1 MITYTGYKLKVIFI
15 IFLFLGYHV
24 VAYAEMG
31 RDREFCYPG
40 SPENNTTP
48 AVFYYNFGTT
58 IISDINNNI
67 PGTILPEKNWK
78 IGLYKAYC
86 NSISNYE
93 VYFSGVSGI
102 DPSGTSGIQQGSD
115 IFVPVTHEI
124 SISTHI
130 KLYNKNGVMV
140 PTY

>member
-1 MITYTGYKLKVIFI
+1 FI

-115 IFVPVTHEI
+115 IFVPVTHE
-124 SISTHI
+124 
-130 KLYNKNGVMV
+130 
-140 PTY
+140 

>member
-67 PGTILPEKNWK
+67 PGAILPEKTGKLVCIRLIVIPLAIMRYILAECQVLIHLVHLVFNR
-78 IGLYKAYC
+78 
-86 NSISNYE
+86 
-93 VYFSGVSGI
+93 GVI
-102 DPSGTSGIQQGSD
+102 YLFQ
-115 IFVPVTHEI
+115 
-124 SISTHI
+124 
-130 KLYNKNGVMV
+130 
-140 PTY
+140 